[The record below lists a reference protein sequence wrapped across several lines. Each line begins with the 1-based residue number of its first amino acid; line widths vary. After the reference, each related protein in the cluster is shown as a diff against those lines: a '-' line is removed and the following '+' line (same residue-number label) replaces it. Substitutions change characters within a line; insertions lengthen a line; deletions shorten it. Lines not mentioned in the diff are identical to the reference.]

1 MTTTFTH
8 LVTKPAPVFTSSAVI
23 DGEIVNQYTFPQTGK
38 YYLVFFY
45 PLDFTFVCPTEIVAL
60 NERIEKFKA
69 LNVEVVG
76 VSVDSQFVHLAW
88 TKTPLE
94 QGGIGAINFPLVAD
108 VNHHICRGY
117 GIEHEVAGVALRAAF
132 LIDKSGIVRHQ
143 VVNDLPLGRNINE
156 LLRTAEALQH
166 FEQKG
171 EVCPAGWLKG
181 KAGMTA
187 TPAGV
192 AHYLGKHAD
201 ELKDE
206 EHK

>member
-1 MTTTFTH
+1 MSATFTH
-8 LVTKPAPVFTSSAVI
+8 LVTHPAPVFTSSAVLPH
-23 DGEIVNQYTFPQTGK
+23 GEIVSQYTFPQAGK
-38 YYLVFFY
+38 YCIAFFY
-45 PLDFTFVCPTEIVAL
+45 PLDFTFVCPTELVAL

-76 VSVDSQFVHLAW
+76 ISVDSQYAHLAW

-94 QGGIGAINFPLVAD
+94 QGGIGTLNFPLVAD

-117 GIEHEVAGVALRAAF
+117 GIEHESAGVALRAAF

-143 VVNDLPLGRNINE
+143 VVNDLPLGRNISE
-156 LLRTAEALQH
+156 LLRMVEALQH
-166 FEQKG
+166 FEQRG

-187 TPAGV
+187 TPDGV
-192 AHYLGKHAD
+192 AYYLGKHAD
-201 ELKDE
+201 DLKE
-206 EHK
+206 E